1 MTWSL
6 CDMHMSLL
14 HGEDVFCD
22 MEVPAVVLD
31 GLAPNLVQ
39 SSVHSSSSGMDVA
52 GEDLGMGSA
61 VISTSDMPDMPRLF
75 EIIDLTAED
84 TM

>member
-1 MTWSL
+1 
-6 CDMHMSLL
+6 MSSL

-22 MEVPAVVLD
+22 MEVPAVMLD
-31 GLAPNLVQ
+31 GLGPNLVQ

-61 VISTSDMPDMPRLF
+61 VASILDMPDMPRLF
-75 EIIDLTAED
+75 EIINLTAED